1 MHIYQCFLKI
11 VMLETIYIE
20 KCCIQ
25 LRKLLNRSIFTS
37 GFRLKNP
44 TVCSLTQM
52 SELQPQIA
60 QTSVIMVQCV
70 NNECVCL
77 DAVCCS
83 MPACLMH
90 VELQACVCAFYTRTW
105 GGEIPLF
112 NSSSHY
118 FPLLFTIL
126 SVNIRNLYIRYHDK
140 RR

>member
-1 MHIYQCFLKI
+1 MQIDQCFPKT

-52 SELQPQIA
+52 SEVRPQIA

-70 NNECVCL
+70 NNNYVCL

-90 VELQACVCAFYTRTW
+90 VEKQACE
-105 GGEIPLF
+105 GEGEIPLF

-118 FPLLFTIL
+118 FPSLFIIL
-126 SVNIRNLYIRYHDK
+126 SVNIRNL
-140 RR
+140 